1 MTLNVNIDMYL
12 GCDVTN
18 PTKKKERWRICA
30 RSLKTPSDTESPF
43 TEACHESLDEDAL
56 EVSSKILKEDD

>member
-18 PTKKKERWRICA
+18 PTKKKERWRDCVTVIK
-30 RSLKTPSDTESPF
+30 SLCMTTENSF
-43 TEACHESLDEDAL
+43 
-56 EVSSKILKEDD
+56 